1 MSQNLYFLYTIL
13 GPCITCIKI
22 SCLKLLSILGMRQ
35 NDHLEDDIFK
45 CIFLDENFHIFIEI
59 VSKFVPKVQLTIT
72 SIDSDNG
79 LSPGQPNDCQVC

>member
-35 NDHLEDDIFK
+35 NDHLEDDISNAFSWMK
-45 CIFLDENFHIFIEI
+45 IFIYLLKLYQNLFPR
-59 VSKFVPKVQLTIT
+59 S
-72 SIDSDNG
+72 S
-79 LSPGQPNDCQVC
+79 